1 MGEKKNALVQ
11 GIIDIACASG
21 ISRQGKEK
29 AIANLIE
36 NHIEKPLFDAAA
48 VWVCESFLEK
58 DDDYYDRGKYLKG
71 YFEDISE
78 AVEDLRNEMKK
89 AMEE

>member
-1 MGEKKNALVQ
+1 MGEKKKALLQ
-11 GIIDIACASG
+11 SIIEIACNNE
-21 ISRQGKEK
+21 ISQHGKEK

-36 NHIEKPLFDAAA
+36 NHIEEPLLYAAS

-58 DDDYYDRGKYLKG
+58 EDDYYDRGKYLKG
-71 YFEDISE
+71 YFEDVSE

-89 AMEE
+89 AMGD